1 MVTPPED
8 SASEA
13 EKKTKGK
20 ITELFLRWAR
30 RASLDWKESDKGNMI
45 LGWGRGDEVRGVCE

>member
-1 MVTPPED
+1 MVTTPED

-13 EKKTKGK
+13 EKRHNG
-20 ITELFLRWAR
+20 IILRWAR

-45 LGWGRGDEVRGVCE
+45 LGWGRGDEVRGVYV